1 MVCLVEVVEEEKPK
15 NADVKEKQKDVNV
28 KENPKNADV
37 KEKLEEKD
45 NFI

>member
-1 MVCLVEVVEEEKPK
+1 MVCPVEVVEEEKQK

-28 KENPKNADV
+28 KEKQNADV
-37 KEKLEEKD
+37 KENLKEKD